1 MFGRTIDFEPDR
13 WLKLLC
19 GEVAWGVMM
28 IPYNFAKA
36 CYSKCAFT
44 EEQEAA
50 KAAARENASDELTPE
65 QRAQDD
71 YYKNVGVRLKRW
83 RNMLSS
89 TMGTAVP

>member
-1 MFGRTIDFEPDR
+1 MIQTFIH
-13 WLKLLC
+13 KLIYLLT
-19 GEVAWGVMM
+19 ARLF
-28 IPYNFAKA
+28 N
-36 CYSKCAFT
+36 